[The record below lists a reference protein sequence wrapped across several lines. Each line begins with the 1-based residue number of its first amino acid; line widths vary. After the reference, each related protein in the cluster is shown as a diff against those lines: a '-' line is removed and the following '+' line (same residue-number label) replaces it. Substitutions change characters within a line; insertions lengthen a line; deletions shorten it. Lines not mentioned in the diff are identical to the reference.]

1 MAGFVADIDDQLAEF
16 RRTRDDVAETT
27 ARLFNGSGMLGGSGP
42 LGNAL
47 FWLIELLEGAQK
59 VRPFAVGDRVEL
71 IETPDLSDA
80 DGWRHG
86 AAYLVAG
93 SPAIVHS
100 VQLNSHGWEAY
111 VYFERDPY
119 PENRGV
125 YGFRCSKLRRRAEDE
140 RTDG

>member
-1 MAGFVADIDDQLAEF
+1 LAEFTADIDEQLAEF

-27 ARLFNGSGMLGGSGP
+27 SRLFNGSGMLGGSGP

-59 VRPFAVGDRVEL
+59 ARPFAVGDLVEL
-71 IETPDLSDA
+71 IETPDLTKA

-86 AAYLVAG
+86 ATYLVAG
-93 SPAIVHS
+93 SPAIVES
-100 VQLNSHGWEAY
+100 VQLNKHGWMAY

-119 PENRGV
+119 SENRGL
-125 YGFRCSKLRRRAEDE
+125 YGFCCSKLRRREA
-140 RTDG
+140 T